1 MAPKYRYRQATIPD
15 GHTWNSD
22 EWHLKDSPGTSKS
35 PCGTITNDTS
45 AGKTYIASGA
55 TAPSPELRTCRHTIK
70 ESPRHLSRSTHA
82 ISTYLSIGQSQK
94 FVRFKELR
102 LARIAGTLNFISVSK
117 FSFLSSF
124 LGSTRN
130 TALVVPLFF
139 FDLPLC
145 FFHLPPFFF
154 PLRIFSLLCFS
165 VTHLYSS
172 HLVRQKNILQADI
185 ASRNSTT
192 QT

>member
-82 ISTYLSIGQSQK
+82 ISTYLSIGERRPFRLGRRGRNIARSGDIQK
-94 FVRFKELR
+94 SLGITHRRAEIKIKTRLR
-102 LARIAGTLNFISVSK
+102 L
-117 FSFLSSF
+117 
-124 LGSTRN
+124 
-130 TALVVPLFF
+130 LF
-139 FDLPLC
+139 
-145 FFHLPPFFF
+145 
-154 PLRIFSLLCFS
+154 LLCIILSTPGRLGRITTRSPRVLFKIKKGKHQH
-165 VTHLYSS
+165 TLYKIKIKQ
-172 HLVRQKNILQADI
+172 HKKQKLIKRSWQ
-185 ASRNSTT
+185 
-192 QT
+192 